1 MQELTQE
8 AEQKLTREP
17 EKAFETKQ
25 ELDVTVVLPA
35 KNEGK
40 NLPTL
45 LKEIANAVSPKRT
58 EIVIVDDGSSDD
70 TLISIENIAKTLPVI
85 CRVIVHPTSCGQ
97 STSVYHGVLEAKG
110 KWIVTLDA
118 DGQNDPADIPKLID
132 KAQHTCT
139 PHFCIIGHRQKRKD
153 SAWKKFQSRIA
164 NNVRQWILNDN
175 TPDTG
180 CGLKLLPRSTFLLL
194 PYFDH
199 MHRYIPALTK
209 RLGGDVV
216 CVPVNHRPRTE
227 GVSNYTAWNRGWA
240 GLIDMMGVRW
250 LMYRT
255 KLDNILD
262 GYSSEK

>member
-1 MQELTQE
+1 M
-8 AEQKLTREP
+8 P
-17 EKAFETKQ
+17 EI
-25 ELDVTVVLPA
+25 DISVILPA
-35 KNEGK
+35 KNEAK
-40 NLPTL
+40 NLTSL
-45 LKEIANAVSPKRT
+45 LKEIANALSNQSA
-58 EIVIVDDGSSDD
+58 EIIVVDDGSDDD
-70 TLISIENIAKTLPVI
+70 TTSLVA
-85 CRVIVHPTSCGQ
+85 RVATELASPCHLIVHPTSCGQ

-132 KAQHTCT
+132 KAQHTFT
-139 PHFCIIGHRQKRKD
+139 PHFCIIGHRQKRQD

-209 RLGGDVV
+209 RLGGEVV